1 MKTFKISKLNNE
13 VSTVAKLNDP
23 VIVTSGND
31 LCLIIN
37 RQDGL
42 ELMTGGKIKFEKY
55 ASGNSG
61 QMILVCEED
70 APIKAIVEDENKK
83 YVYFEYVYI
92 KPLTVASFL
101 NISSTDGY
109 NYKFYF
115 TTPHNMAANDLI
127 ERSAYKIYVRR
138 GGNVLEFSN
147 LAFCYPNELVKG
159 ENIIRVDG
167 KCCADQSKLFN
178 YETMERDS
186 ILAKTKTVISGSDFK
201 PEYGDQVLFE
211 TNPYFHIEGNR
222 VILYSNVNVCKYTD
236 FMGLGIVLEQD
247 YDAKRMFQEYQVN
260 ELYVNKIKRSIIPD
274 FIDLEKVKYAPAFFE
289 EIPNEETPD
298 PEDII
303 VKMFLATGLTF
314 NLHFRTRVSG
324 STTEGA
330 VIDADTAKYTFE
342 DTWHLSD
349 VTETWNGNG
358 VDKPTVKR
366 EDLYN
371 NEEFV
376 NSSNLIGYLGFTDED
391 IYNQKNRVKKT
402 FIRLSFYDSKDPLT
416 QNLLYYSTIF
426 LDGGDLFG
434 KFVKRKAWLSE
445 DEDYNEV
452 LNPVVWSSAATTDP
466 CSAVTCQ
473 MMVNDEYDMTRSGE
487 GFNIYLFRADAPIEN
502 ELQNIYM
509 KVEFNHAGYGRTVPL
524 IRWPKELGADGEENL
539 NGKARKLTMGTYLDA
554 LYIPIQIT
562 LTDRGYVYSFP
573 DAISAED
580 DSKGGRK
587 NGIVWENERLV
598 LNLFEPMIEPDW
610 IAQE

>member
-1 MKTFKISKLNNE
+1 
-13 VSTVAKLNDP
+13 
-23 VIVTSGND
+23 
-31 LCLIIN
+31 
-37 RQDGL
+37 
-42 ELMTGGKIKFEKY
+42 
-55 ASGNSG
+55 
-61 QMILVCEED
+61 
-70 APIKAIVEDENKK
+70 
-83 YVYFEYVYI
+83 
-92 KPLTVASFL
+92 
-101 NISSTDGY
+101 
-109 NYKFYF
+109 
-115 TTPHNMAANDLI
+115 
-127 ERSAYKIYVRR
+127 
-138 GGNVLEFSN
+138 
-147 LAFCYPNELVKG
+147 
-159 ENIIRVDG
+159 
-167 KCCADQSKLFN
+167 
-178 YETMERDS
+178 
-186 ILAKTKTVISGSDFK
+186 
-201 PEYGDQVLFE
+201 
-211 TNPYFHIEGNR
+211 
-222 VILYSNVNVCKYTD
+222 
-236 FMGLGIVLEQD
+236 
-247 YDAKRMFQEYQVN
+247 
-260 ELYVNKIKRSIIPD
+260 
-274 FIDLEKVKYAPAFFE
+274 
-289 EIPNEETPD
+289 
-298 PEDII
+298 
-303 VKMFLATGLTF
+303 
-314 NLHFRTRVSG
+314 
-324 STTEGA
+324 
-330 VIDADTAKYTFE
+330 
-342 DTWHLSD
+342 
-349 VTETWNGNG
+349 

-366 EDLYN
+366 EDLYD

-445 DEDYNEV
+445 DENYDEV

-524 IRWPKELGADGEENL
+524 IRWPKELGANGEENL
-539 NGKARKLTMGTYLDA
+539 NGSARKLTMGTYLDA

-587 NGIVWENERLV
+587 NGIVWEDERLV